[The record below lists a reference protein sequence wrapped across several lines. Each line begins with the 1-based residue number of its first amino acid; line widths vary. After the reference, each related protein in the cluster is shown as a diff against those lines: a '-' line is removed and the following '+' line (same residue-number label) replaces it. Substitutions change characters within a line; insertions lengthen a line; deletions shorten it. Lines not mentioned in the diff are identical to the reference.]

1 MQRLWPTPTLKQTAM
16 PNATVDP
23 PWARQHHITMVR
35 ATTHLPQVRQSNT
48 AKTTNDDIAYV
59 PKTSRRTLKKLATR
73 STTLLKPT

>member
-1 MQRLWPTPTLKQTAM
+1 M
-16 PNATVDP
+16 PK
-23 PWARQHHITMVR
+23 

-48 AKTTNDDIAYV
+48 AKTTNDDTAYV